1 MPHKPPGKA
10 YRTGITL
17 TALYDMFP
25 DDDTA
30 EKWLVSK
37 RWPHGIA
44 CPRCGDTNIQI
55 GTSHPNS
62 PYRCRGCRKFF
73 SVKTDSPMQG
83 SNLGYRQWVLAIYS
97 LTTNLKGTSSMKLR
111 RDLGITYKSAWH
123 LSHRIR
129 ESWIDGRELFS
140 GPVEIDETYMGG
152 KESNKHSNK
161 KLNAGRG
168 TTGKTA
174 VVGVKDRKTNKV
186 SATVVQST
194 NKETIQDFVK
204 DNVTSDASV
213 YTDDHKSYMNLPFN
227 HAVIKHSVKEY
238 VRGQV
243 HTQGIESFWAMLKRG
258 HKGTYH
264 KMSNKHLQRYV
275 DEFVG
280 RHNLR
285 TLDTDD
291 QMGSLVSSM
300 EGKRLRYSDLI
311 APNGLESG
319 ANPTS

>member
-129 ESWIDGRELFS
+129 ESWIDGKDLFA

-152 KESNKHSNK
+152 KEANKHGNK
-161 KLNAGRG
+161 KLKAGRG
-168 TTGKTA
+168 TAGKTA

-186 SATVVQST
+186 TASVVQST
-194 NKETIQDFVK
+194 D
-204 DNVTSDASV
+204 
-213 YTDDHKSYMNLPFN
+213 
-227 HAVIKHSVKEY
+227 
-238 VRGQV
+238 
-243 HTQGIESFWAMLKRG
+243 
-258 HKGTYH
+258 KGNN
-264 KMSNKHLQRYV
+264 SG
-275 DEFVG
+275 FSS
-280 RHNLR
+280 R
-285 TLDTDD
+285 TT
-291 QMGSLVSSM
+291 
-300 EGKRLRYSDLI
+300 
-311 APNGLESG
+311 
-319 ANPTS
+319 